1 MILSKLFKRT
11 RMITAS
17 EAQKLSKNAENT
29 RIKRMDNCKKYLMK
43 EIMDYILRKANNEG
57 YEININ
63 NMLEY
68 SIIACNCQNYK
79 DARPNLI
86 KYVTNEVGKLGY
98 SVVLEPKEGDE
109 IGHCRFS
116 IIWKLD
122 VPQVENNA
130 KV

>member
-11 RMITAS
+11 HMITAS
-17 EAQKLSKNAENT
+17 EAQKLSKNAERT
-29 RIKRMDNCKKYLMK
+29 RIRRMDNCKKYLMK
-43 EIMDYILRKANNEG
+43 EIMDYILRKANSEG

-63 NMLEY
+63 STLEY

-79 DARPNLI
+79 DARSDLI
-86 KYVTNEVGKLGY
+86 KYVTNELGKLGY
-98 SVVLEPKEGDE
+98 SIVLKPNEGKE
-109 IGHCRFS
+109 IGNYRFS

-122 VPQVENNA
+122 IPQVEDHA